1 MHQMDML
8 TEIMLKQQNA
18 EREAHIERRYLI
30 RMAHEQRRVS
40 IYRPLLAHLGK
51 RLVAWGMELQKRS
64 DDCIPVREITFARS
78 SK

>member
-1 MHQMDML
+1 MHQLDML

-30 RMAHEQRRVS
+30 RMAREQRRVS
-40 IYRPLLAHLGK
+40 FYRPLLAGLGR
-51 RLVAWGMELQKRS
+51 RLVTWGMELQQRG
-64 DDCIPVREITFARS
+64 DERMPVREITFARS